1 MILETK
7 DLADIIRQ
15 SRKLQ
20 GLTQEDLAGLSG
32 LGRRFISEL
41 ENGKQTAQIGKV
53 FVVLNILGIGL
64 QAVRLW
70 ESHE

>member
-20 GLTQEDLAGLSG
+20 GLTQEDLAGMSG

-53 FVVLNILGIGL
+53 LVVLNILGIGL
-64 QAVRLW
+64 QAVRRW

>member
-1 MILETK
+1 MILQTK
-7 DLADIIRQ
+7 DLAVIIRQ

-64 QAVRLW
+64 QAVRRW

>member
-1 MILETK
+1 MILQTK

-32 LGRRFISEL
+32 LGRRFISEI

-53 FVVLNILGIGL
+53 FVVLNVLGIGL
-64 QAVRLW
+64 QVVKCW
-70 ESHE
+70 DSHG

>member
-20 GLTQEDLAGLSG
+20 GLTQEDLAGISG

-53 FVVLNILGIGL
+53 LVVLNILGIGL
-64 QAVRLW
+64 QAVRRW